1 MKKDGIIEEEKWE
14 KDKYSVEERQND
26 ETGKSMKKKGN
37 MKEKRVGDEIERE
50 KARERKGRGE
60 GKEIKQRLI
69 KKNLTERNKKG
80 GRAQNKDD

>member
-1 MKKDGIIEEEKWE
+1 
-14 KDKYSVEERQND
+14 
-26 ETGKSMKKKGN
+26 

>member
-1 MKKDGIIEEEKWE
+1 
-14 KDKYSVEERQND
+14 
-26 ETGKSMKKKGN
+26 

-69 KKNLTERNKKG
+69 KKKNLTERNKKG

>member
-1 MKKDGIIEEEKWE
+1 
-14 KDKYSVEERQND
+14 
-26 ETGKSMKKKGN
+26 MKKKGN

-69 KKNLTERNKKG
+69 KKKT
-80 GRAQNKDD
+80 